1 MSAYPPSRTAGLLP
15 MNPLQDGESSAVYR
29 VRGPLELHAW
39 LGSMTAQ
46 ERGALLVGV
55 MHGSNA
61 RQDEPAAQGVSVPDT
76 RPLRLRQLLT
86 GGSWS
91 VPQRDLVN
99 ALAAGGV
106 LTADQGGGYALT
118 PRTGPRVTVS
128 TNTVSSLIR
137 KGVLE

>member
-1 MSAYPPSRTAGLLP
+1 MK
-15 MNPLQDGESSAVYR
+15 Q
-29 VRGPLELHAW
+29 
-39 LGSMTAQ
+39 
-46 ERGALLVGV
+46 
-55 MHGSNA
+55 
-61 RQDEPAAQGVSVPDT
+61 
-76 RPLRLRQLLT
+76 
-86 GGSWS
+86 
-91 VPQRDLVN
+91 PQRDPGN